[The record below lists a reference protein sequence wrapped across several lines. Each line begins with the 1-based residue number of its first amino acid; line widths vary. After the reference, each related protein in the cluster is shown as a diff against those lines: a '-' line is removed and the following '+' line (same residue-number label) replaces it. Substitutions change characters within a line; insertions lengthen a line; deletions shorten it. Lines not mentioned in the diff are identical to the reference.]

1 MERGALSSTED
12 DRLGD
17 PLSRAGNS
25 PAGAGPTNSLTDV
38 RGLRVGHATLD
49 GDGWLTGV
57 TVVLTPPGGAT
68 AGVDVRGG
76 APGTRETDLLDP
88 RNSVQ
93 RAHAIMLGGGSAYGL
108 SAAHGVLTR
117 LAALGRG
124 VAVGDAPSHVV
135 PIVPAAILFDLGR
148 GGVFGNYPGAE
159 AGEAAFDAALA
170 SGGGPVAAG
179 NVGAGTGAVAGQ
191 LKGGTGSA
199 SAVLEIPVPAI
210 PASGPAGQ
218 SALTV
223 TVAALAAVN
232 SAGSVAGERSGV
244 LYGAQFGLPGEFD
257 WLRPPA
263 SGELAA
269 AASLL
274 AGGGLAAA
282 AAPASA
288 EHDHRRDRLRR
299 EPDQVPVREAR
310 RGRARRARPRHQARA
325 LHVRRRHDLRPGDR
339 RRAAGLADGVP
350 RHLDGSGRLLHPRDS
365 ARGPVRRISDH
376 ARWPLARLPGP
387 LPLGPRALTAPAT
400 GIGCVL
406 SRSGYS
412 QSAHCAS
419 MLCRAATSSGPI
431 AATGELHLFRV

>member
-1 MERGALSSTED
+1 MS
-12 DRLGD
+12 D

-25 PAGAGPTNSLTDV
+25 PAGAGPANSLTDV

-108 SAAHGVLTR
+108 IAAHGVLTR

-124 VAVGDAPSHVV
+124 VPVGDAPSHVV

-148 GGVFGNYPGAE
+148 GGVFGNHPGAE

-170 SGGGPVAAG
+170 PGGGGPVAGG

-218 SALTV
+218 PVLTV

-257 WLRPPA
+257 WLSPPA
-263 SGELAA
+263 
-269 AASLL
+269 
-274 AGGGLAAA
+274 
-282 AAPASA
+282 
-288 EHDHRRDRLRR
+288 
-299 EPDQVPVREAR
+299 
-310 RGRARRARPRHQARA
+310 
-325 LHVRRRHDLRPGDR
+325 
-339 RRAAGLADGVP
+339 
-350 RHLDGSGRLLHPRDS
+350 
-365 ARGPVRRISDH
+365 
-376 ARWPLARLPGP
+376 
-387 LPLGPRALTAPAT
+387 
-400 GIGCVL
+400 
-406 SRSGYS
+406 
-412 QSAHCAS
+412 
-419 MLCRAATSSGPI
+419 
-431 AATGELHLFRV
+431 

>member
-1 MERGALSSTED
+1 LSSTED

-25 PAGAGPTNSLTDV
+25 PAGAGPANSLTDV
-38 RGLRVGHATLD
+38 RGLQVGHATLD

-170 SGGGPVAAG
+170 SGGGTLAAGNVGGGTVLGGTVGGGTVAGG

-191 LKGGTGSA
+191 LKGGIGSA
-199 SAVLEIPVPAI
+199 SAVLDIPVPAI

-232 SAGSVAGERSGV
+232 SAGSVTDERSAV
-244 LYGAQFGLPGEFD
+244 LYGAQYGLPGEFD
-257 WLRPPA
+257 WLRPPG

-274 AGGGLAAA
+274 AGGGLPGGSPLAGGLAAPPQPRPLNTTIGVIA
-282 AAPASA
+282 CDASLTKSQCAKLAGVAHDGLARAIRPAHSMFDGDTIFALATGDGPPASA
-288 EHDHRRDRLRR
+288 TEFHAILTAAADCFTRAIVHAVLSAGSVTT
-299 EPDQVPVREAR
+299 PG
-310 RGRARRARPRHQARA
+310 GRWPGY
-325 LHVRRRHDLRPGDR
+325 LDLFP
-339 RRAAGLADGVP
+339 
-350 RHLDGSGRLLHPRDS
+350 S
-365 ARGPVRRISDH
+365 ARGR
-376 ARWPLARLPGP
+376 
-387 LPLGPRALTAPAT
+387 
-400 GIGCVL
+400 
-406 SRSGYS
+406 
-412 QSAHCAS
+412 
-419 MLCRAATSSGPI
+419 
-431 AATGELHLFRV
+431 

>member
-1 MERGALSSTED
+1 MSSTED

-17 PLSRAGNS
+17 PLSRAVSS

-38 RGLRVGHATLD
+38 RGLKVGHATLD

-93 RAHAIMLGGGSAYGL
+93 CAHAIMLGGGSAYGL

-159 AGEAAFDAALA
+159 AGEVAFDAALGSDGGTLA
-170 SGGGPVAAG
+170 AGNVSGGTVAAG

-199 SAVLEIPVPAI
+199 SAVLDIPVPAI
-210 PASGPAGQ
+210 LGSGPAGQ
-218 SALTV
+218 PALKV

-232 SAGSVAGERSGV
+232 SAGSVTDERSGV

-263 SGELAA
+263 GDELAA

-274 AGGGLAAA
+274 AGGGLSGGGLAAPPRPRPLNTTIGVIACDASLTKSQCAKLAGVAHDGLARAIRPAHSMFDGDTIFALATGDGPPASPPEFHAILTAAA
-282 AAPASA
+282 DCFTRAIVHAVLSA
-288 EHDHRRDRLRR
+288 GSVTT
-299 EPDQVPVREAR
+299 PG
-310 RGRARRARPRHQARA
+310 GRWPGY
-325 LHVRRRHDLRPGDR
+325 LDLFP
-339 RRAAGLADGVP
+339 
-350 RHLDGSGRLLHPRDS
+350 S
-365 ARGPVRRISDH
+365 ARGR
-376 ARWPLARLPGP
+376 
-387 LPLGPRALTAPAT
+387 
-400 GIGCVL
+400 
-406 SRSGYS
+406 
-412 QSAHCAS
+412 
-419 MLCRAATSSGPI
+419 
-431 AATGELHLFRV
+431 